1 VCQHGQALTEAV
13 ADLLVAVTLAAF
25 PAEFARR
32 QLSPEAACV
41 LAATEILVD

>member
-13 ADLLVAVTLAAF
+13 ADLPVVVTLAVF

-32 QLSPEAACV
+32 QLSPAAARV
-41 LAATEILVD
+41 LAATEISVE